1 MFYYNYVL
9 RPSYALL
16 KSNPKE
22 YWEQWEAYTKAQIN
36 AQILRV
42 NYESDMRALSMM
54 RVQNIK
60 FGNGLG
66 IGTPCIGCTLGGGFG
81 FFG

>member
-1 MFYYNYVL
+1 MFFYNYVT

-22 YWEQWEAYTKAQIN
+22 YWEQWKDYTKAQLNNQVIR
-36 AQILRV
+36 A

-54 RVQNIK
+54 RMNNIA
-60 FGNGLG
+60 FGLNYGL
-66 IGTPCIGCTLGGGFG
+66 PCRGCTLGGGFG
-81 FFG
+81 LLG